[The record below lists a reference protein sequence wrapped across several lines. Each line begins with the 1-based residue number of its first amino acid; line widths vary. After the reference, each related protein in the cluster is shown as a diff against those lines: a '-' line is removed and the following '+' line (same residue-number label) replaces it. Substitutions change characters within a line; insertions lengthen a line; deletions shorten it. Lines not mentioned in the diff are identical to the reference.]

1 MANAMYTSAKT
12 NFFDA
17 ALDYSASNIKAI
29 LVDTAQ
35 YTFAAGHDFLND
47 INSTA
52 RIATSPALTAKTIT
66 GGVFDAGDTTV
77 TAVSGATV
85 EALVLYHSAGA
96 DSTTSPLVAYIDTGT
111 GLPFTP
117 NGGDVIIRWNA
128 SGIITIVG

>member
-1 MANAMYTSAKT
+1 MANAMFTSAKT

-35 YTFAAGHDFLND
+35 YTFSAAHDFLD
-47 INSTA
+47 DVNSTA

-85 EALVLYHSAGA
+85 EALVLYHSTGSSA
-96 DSTTSPLVAYIDTGT
+96 TSPLVCYIDTGT